1 MVQSTTLM
9 FAQLKSFLMRGNVL
23 DLAVGVIIGA
33 AFGKIVTAL
42 VDSMIMPL
50 VGGILGGIDFS
61 TLSFQIAGISIGYGA
76 FLQAVVDFLLVGLS
90 LFILLRLAGQTAGAP
105 APTPSEAL
113 LAEIRDL
120 LKREEK
126 EV

>member
-1 MVQSTTLM
+1 M

-50 VGGILGGIDFS
+50 VGGILGGVNFS

-126 EV
+126 EG